1 MATKLTTEQK
11 VVDNAIKRINRR
23 LEQYGTKFGTNSRI
37 YKQLVKNVN
46 ALINPLDKGNGLKN
60 YKMEKNGIMQIR
72 RTKDMLN
79 AIPVF
84 KDSKTKELVA
94 PRLQKIEDKIPTYS
108 DFYKQNVK
116 QAVTRRN
123 KASKELEAE
132 ASGIG
137 ELGSIFKFEPVT
149 EKEIFEEVKADQNDP
164 TKDSDKIQQAL
175 EYIYN
180 YAEIDDDSVQFIEN
194 HRGEHRKW
202 NKTELTK
209 LLKYY
214 ESLKSENPVLQG
226 DYRHNVKFQERFPNL
241 KTFLESAYGSNIIDT
256 DEPSDPIILD

>member
-1 MATKLTTEQK
+1 MATKLSKEQK

-23 LEQYGTKFGTNSRI
+23 LEQYGTKFGTKSRI

-72 RTKDMLN
+72 RTKEMLN

-84 KDSKTKELVA
+84 TDSKTKELVA

-116 QAVTRRN
+116 QAVSSYN
-123 KASKELEAE
+123 NASKELEAE

-137 ELGSIFKFEPVT
+137 ELEMFEL
-149 EKEIFEEVKADQNDP
+149 VKADQNDP
-164 TKDSDKIQQAL
+164 TKDIDKIQQAL

-194 HRGEHRKW
+194 HRGKHKKW
-202 NKTELTK
+202 DKIELTK
-209 LLKYY
+209 LLRYY
-214 ESLKSENPVLQG
+214 ETLKSENPVLQG

-241 KTFLESAYGSNIIDT
+241 KTFIESAYGSNIIDT